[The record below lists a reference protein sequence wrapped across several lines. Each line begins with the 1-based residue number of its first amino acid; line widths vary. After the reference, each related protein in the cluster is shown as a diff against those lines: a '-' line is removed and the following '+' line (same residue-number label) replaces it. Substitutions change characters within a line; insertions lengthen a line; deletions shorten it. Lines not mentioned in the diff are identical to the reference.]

1 MLSTAIRHAA
11 SSGHILASTGD
22 NLCAWIDAGFLPPW
36 AIQSIEE
43 LVAERDWAELDNRF
57 YKQIAFGTGGM
68 RDRTIALRPTKAELG
83 TPSELGSP
91 EHAAVGCALL
101 NDFNIIRATIGLHRY
116 CARYLQATK
125 GYAEAPRIVIAHD
138 VRHFSK
144 HFSELAASTWTR
156 LGGQAF
162 IFSGPRSTPQLS
174 FAVREL
180 GCTAGVVITA
190 SHNPPTDNGFK
201 AYFGDGAQVVSPHAE
216 AIIKEVYAVALAD
229 LSLYLEKDLARVTCL
244 PEAFDEVYLKALE
257 ENVLD
262 KKAIAKASPKVVF
275 TPIHGVGGVASVPM
289 LKRLG
294 VEVIAVDEQWKF
306 DPRFPTVKSP
316 NPENAEALS
325 MAIAKAKET
334 GAEIVIATDP
344 DADRM
349 GVAVRDNKGEMALL
363 TGNQIG
369 ALLADFRITRLKE
382 LGRLPQNGTK
392 SAALVKTFVTSPL
405 QDAIGHAHGLKVI
418 NTLTG
423 FKFIGDKM
431 QEWETQLRE
440 KLYQTNGL
448 AIDYDR
454 TSPAERE
461 KLLMQHSTWY
471 VFGGEE
477 SYGYLASDR
486 VRDKDANAAVIM
498 FCEMAAYLKAQGKT
512 FIDALD
518 YLYLKHGFHQ
528 ESVINIYYEGASG
541 AAKIKRI
548 LETYRSHPPKKIGDY
563 DVTQFDDFGTQ
574 DRDDTDGKRIPKQ
587 DLYIVHLDNGYTYAV
602 RGSGTEPKIKF
613 YLFAKE
619 DVPEPSALSN
629 IKQLCANTINTI
641 KAAIEK
647 DARARAEG

>member
-11 SSGHILASTGD
+11 NSGHILASTGD
-22 NLCAWIDAGFLPPW
+22 NLCTWIDAGFLPAW
-36 AIQSIEE
+36 AINSIEE
-43 LVAERDWAELDNRF
+43 LVAEKDWAELDNRF

-68 RDRTIALRPTKAELG
+68 RDRTIALHPTKAELG
-83 TPSELGSP
+83 TPSGLGTP
-91 EHAAVGCALL
+91 EHAAVGSALL
-101 NDFNIIRATIGLHRY
+101 NDFNIIRATVGLYRY
-116 CARYLQATK
+116 CARYLQLTK

-174 FAVREL
+174 FSVREL

-201 AYFGDGAQVVSPHAE
+201 AYFADGAQVVSPHAE
-216 AIIKEVYAVALAD
+216 SIIKEVYAVE
-229 LSLYLEKDLARVTCL
+229 LSELSKYLDKELDHVICL
-244 PEAFDEVYLKALE
+244 PESFDEVYLKALA
-257 ENVLD
+257 ENVID
-262 KKAIAKASPKVVF
+262 KEAIAKANPKVVF

-294 VEVIAVDEQWKF
+294 VEVIAVEEQWKF

-325 MAIAKAKET
+325 MAIARAKET
-334 GAEIVIATDP
+334 DAEIVIATDP

-349 GVAVRDNKGEMALL
+349 GVAVRDNKGEMVLL

-369 ALLADFRITRLKE
+369 ALLADFRISRLKE

-405 QDAIGHAHGLKVI
+405 QDAIGLAHGLKVI

-431 QEWETQLRE
+431 QEWETLLRE
-440 KLYQTNGL
+440 KLYQTSGL

-454 TSPAERE
+454 TAPAERE

-498 FCEMAAYLKAQGKT
+498 FCEMAAYLKSQGKT
-512 FIDALD
+512 FVDALD

-528 ESVINIYYEGASG
+528 EAVINIYYEGASG

-548 LETYRSHPPKKIGDY
+548 LETYRSSPPTKIGDY
-563 DVTQFDDFGTQ
+563 EVTQFDDFGTQ
-574 DRDDTDGKRIPKQ
+574 DRDDADGKRIPKQ
-587 DLYIVHLDNGYTYAV
+587 DLYIVHLDNGYSYAV

-619 DVPEPSALSN
+619 DVPEPSALN
-629 IKQLCANTINTI
+629 DIKQLCANTLDSI

-647 DARARAEG
+647 DARERAEG

>member
-1 MLSTAIRHAA
+1 MLISAIRHAA

-22 NLCAWIDAGFLPPW
+22 NLCSWLEAGFLPAW

-43 LVAERDWAELDNRF
+43 LVAEKDWAELDNRF
-57 YKQIAFGTGGM
+57 YKEIAFGTGGM
-68 RDRTIALRPTKAELG
+68 RDRTIAQRPTKAELG
-83 TPSELGSP
+83 TVSKEGSP

-101 NDFNIIRATIGLHRY
+101 NDFNIIRATVGLYRY
-116 CARYLQATK
+116 CAHYLQTTK

-144 HFSELAASTWTR
+144 HFTELAASTWTR
-156 LGGQAF
+156 LGGQAY
-162 IFSGPRSTPQLS
+162 IFSGPRSTPHLS
-174 FAVREL
+174 FSVREL

-201 AYFGDGAQVVSPHAE
+201 AYFSDGAQVVSPHAE
-216 AIIKEVYAVALAD
+216 AVIKEVYAVALAD
-229 LSLYLEKDLARVTCL
+229 LSTYLEKDMSRVVCL
-244 PEAFDEVYLKALE
+244 PESFDEIYFKALE

-262 KKAIAKASPKVVF
+262 KSAIATAKPKVVF

-294 VEVIAVDEQWKF
+294 VEVVAVDEQWKF

-334 GAEIVIATDP
+334 NAEIVIATDP

-349 GVAVRDNKGEMALL
+349 GVAVRDNKGDLVLL

-369 ALLADFRITRLKE
+369 ALLADFRISRLKE
-382 LGRLPQNGTK
+382 LGRLPKAGTK

-405 QDAIGHAHGLKVI
+405 QDAIGQAHGLKVI

-431 QEWETQLRE
+431 QEWETLLRE
-440 KLYQTNGL
+440 KLYQESGTAL
-448 AIDYDR
+448 DYDR
-454 TSPAERE
+454 TAASQRE
-461 KLLMQHSTWY
+461 KLLLQHSTWY

-518 YLYLKHGFHQ
+518 HLYLQHGFHQ

-548 LETYRSHPPKKIGDY
+548 LETYRSSPPKNIGEY
-563 DVTQFDDFGTQ
+563 AVTQFDDFGTQ
-574 DRDDTDGKRIPKQ
+574 DRDDADGKRIPKQ
-587 DLYIVHLDNGYTYAV
+587 DLYIVHLDNGYSYAV

-619 DVPEPSALSN
+619 DVPEPSALSS
-629 IKQLCANTINTI
+629 IKKLCDNTLTTI
-641 KAAIEK
+641 KAAIDA